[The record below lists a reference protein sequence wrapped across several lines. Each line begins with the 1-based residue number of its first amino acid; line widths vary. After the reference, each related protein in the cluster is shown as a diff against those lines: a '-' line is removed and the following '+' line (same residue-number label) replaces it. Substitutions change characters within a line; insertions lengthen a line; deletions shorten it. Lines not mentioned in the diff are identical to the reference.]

1 MDQELA
7 ANNQTDL
14 AEMPIQ
20 PEIPRRHWIALFG
33 GLLGAFMAILD
44 IQITNSSLKDIQGAL
59 SATMDESSWI
69 STSYLVAEMIAI
81 PLSGWLSVAIGKR
94 RYLTWTTIIFA
105 LASILCSLSWN
116 MSSMIV
122 FRAIQGFSGG
132 ALIPLAFSLV
142 VQLLPVS
149 KRAVGMALFGITAT
163 FAPSIGPTL
172 GGWLTEHF
180 SWHYIF
186 YINIPPAIA
195 LICMVNYGLDDEP
208 LRLDSLLKADW
219 FGIATMAIGLGC
231 LEVVLE
237 EGNREE
243 WFSSSFIVTL
253 SIMSAVSLIYFIIN
267 ELQHKNPLVNLRL
280 LKQSQFAMSC
290 AAYLILG
297 MALLGSIYV
306 LPMYMI
312 QIQGYNSLEIGEVL
326 MWMGF
331 PQLLIFPLVPKLT
344 QLIKAKYLVFF
355 GFSMFGISCF
365 VNTHMSYSFGGD
377 QLIFSMLLRAIGS
390 PFIMVPLSLVAM
402 ENIQKH
408 QVADASTITN
418 VLRNLGGAFSIA
430 FIATLLD
437 NKTREHLGHIKET
450 LTTVSTDGWY
460 HLQQSAAMFVSKGS
474 DPATAMLQAKA
485 SLSLTMQ
492 RDAAIMAYNDVFFM
506 MTCFLGFAALMM
518 FFVKSNSSPRT
529 IEAGGH

>member
-1 MDQELA
+1 
-7 ANNQTDL
+7 
-14 AEMPIQ
+14 
-20 PEIPRRHWIALFG
+20 
-33 GLLGAFMAILD
+33 
-44 IQITNSSLKDIQGAL
+44 
-59 SATMDESSWI
+59 
-69 STSYLVAEMIAI
+69 
-81 PLSGWLSVAIGKR
+81 
-94 RYLTWTTIIFA
+94 
-105 LASILCSLSWN
+105 
-116 MSSMIV
+116 
-122 FRAIQGFSGG
+122 
-132 ALIPLAFSLV
+132 
-142 VQLLPVS
+142 
-149 KRAVGMALFGITAT
+149 
-163 FAPSIGPTL
+163 
-172 GGWLTEHF
+172 
-180 SWHYIF
+180 
-186 YINIPPAIA
+186 
-195 LICMVNYGLDDEP
+195 MVNYGLDDEP

-243 WFSSSFIVTL
+243 WFSSSFIITL
-253 SIMSAVSLIYFIIN
+253 SIISAISLIYFVIN

-290 AAYLILG
+290 VAYLILG

-344 QLIKAKYLVFF
+344 QIIKAKYLVFF
-355 GFSMFGISCF
+355 GFAMFGISCF
-365 VNTHMSYSFGGD
+365 VNTHMSYDFGGD

-402 ENIQKH
+402 EEIQKH

-506 MTCFLGFAALMM
+506 MTCFLGFAAFMM
-518 FFVKSNSSPRT
+518 FFVKSNSNPGS

>member
-1 MDQELA
+1 MSQSVSIPEGEVVEKPL
-7 ANNQTDL
+7 
-14 AEMPIQ
+14 E

-33 GLLGAFMAILD
+33 GLIGAFMAILD

-81 PLSGWLSVAIGKR
+81 PLSGWLSVALGKR
-94 RYLTWTTIIFA
+94 RYLTWTTVVFTV
-105 LASILCSLSWN
+105 ASLLCSFSWN
-116 MSSMIV
+116 MGSMIV

-142 VQLLPVS
+142 VHLLPVN
-149 KRAVGMALFGITAT
+149 KRAVGMALFGVTAT

-186 YINIPPAIA
+186 YINLPPAIA
-195 LICMVNYGLDDEP
+195 LLCMVNYGLDDEP
-208 LRLDSLLKADW
+208 LKLESLLKADW
-219 FGIATMAIGLGC
+219 LGIITMAIGLGC

-243 WFSSSFIVTL
+243 WFSSSFIITL
-253 SIMSAVSLIYFIIN
+253 SIISVISLTYFIIN
-267 ELQHKNPLVNLRL
+267 ELQHKKPLVNLRL

-290 AAYLILG
+290 IAYLILG

-312 QIQGYNSLEIGEVL
+312 QIQGYNALEIGEVL

-344 QLIKAKYLVFF
+344 QIIKAKYLVFF

-365 VNTHMSYSFGGD
+365 VNTHMSYLFGGD
-377 QLIFSMLLRAIGS
+377 QLIFSMILRAIGS

-402 ENIQKH
+402 EGIQK
-408 QVADASTITN
+408 QEVADASTITN

-437 NKTREHLGHIKET
+437 NKTREHLAHIKET
-450 LTTVSTDGWY
+450 LTSVSTDGWY
-460 HLQQSAAMFVSKGS
+460 QLNQSAAMFVAKGS
-474 DPATAMLQAKA
+474 DPTTAMQQAKA
-485 SLSLTMQ
+485 SLTLTMQ

-506 MTCFLGFAALMM
+506 MSCFLAFAAVLM
-518 FFVKSNSSPRT
+518 FFVKSNGKPDPM
-529 IEAGGH
+529 AGGAH